1 MHRREFLAGIAILPT
16 VGCTSVLGPRGRFD
30 ESTPVDS
37 IVLSVN
43 DLSTYRLE
51 ESSREPY
58 HGEVTHLVR
67 DFVAINPD
75 KTSPDELSS
84 TASVYPSPRRA
95 GNMVDQIARVDY
107 GRSTRYE
114 LAGRPVLEWTGAGDV
129 RIAARDS
136 NLFLLIETEGEGD
149 GHVEQATEYLR
160 RMLTEV
166 PPHSTDT
173 MTTE

>member
-1 MHRREFLAGIAILPT
+1 MYRREFLAGVAILPAA
-16 VGCTSVLGPRGRFD
+16 GCASVLGPRGRFD
-30 ESTPVDS
+30 GSTPVDS
-37 IVLSVN
+37 IVLSAS
-43 DLSTYRLE
+43 DLPAYRVE
-51 ESSREPY
+51 ESSREP
-58 HGEVTHLVR
+58 HHDEVTHLVR

-95 GNMVDQIARVDY
+95 GNTVDQIARVDY

-114 LAGRPVLEWTGAGDV
+114 LAGRPVLEWTGAGRV

-136 NLFLLIETEGEGD
+136 NLFLLVETRRGND
-149 GHVEQATEYLR
+149 DQVEQATEYLR
-160 RMLTEV
+160 QMLTEV

-173 MTTE
+173 TTTG